1 MSDLQYQPNKKCKDL
16 MIYSGIISFMRT
28 LAARFAGKAPV
39 QKRHQLAAGMVL
51 CGALCFPLLVFR
63 ILCKNFPQIK
73 SIFDIR
79 YGGICFFAGMI
90 VLMASWILFCILLK
104 RWYVAMILSLCVIIG
119 WIIILSGVNK

>member
-1 MSDLQYQPNKKCKDL
+1 

-63 ILCKNFPQIK
+63 ILCNIFPSLKN
-73 SIFDIR
+73 IFDLW
-79 YGGICFFAGMI
+79 YGGIYFFAGML
-90 VLMASWILFCILLK
+90 VLMAGWAGFCILLK
-104 RWYVAMILSLCVIIG
+104 RWYAAMLLSLCVITG
-119 WIIILSGVNK
+119 GIIILLQWS